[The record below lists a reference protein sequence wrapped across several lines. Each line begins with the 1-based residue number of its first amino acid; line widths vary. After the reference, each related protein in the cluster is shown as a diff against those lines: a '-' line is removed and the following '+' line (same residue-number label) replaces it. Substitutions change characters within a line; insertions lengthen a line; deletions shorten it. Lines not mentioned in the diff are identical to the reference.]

1 MNTKRKCMNIEE
13 RRQDRLSKLIRLT
26 KVWVRSFSRNTNN
39 WDGSL
44 LMRMPINECSWVQT
58 VWCLLKTKASNH
70 LFLMTNDK
78 LGGFF
83 FCVSDSYLVIS
94 SLWSGDIR
102 IDEIWF
108 FITLHSLIAE
118 GYRSYKII
126 IKKLLYCS

>member
-1 MNTKRKCMNIEE
+1 
-13 RRQDRLSKLIRLT
+13 
-26 KVWVRSFSRNTNN
+26 
-39 WDGSL
+39 
-44 LMRMPINECSWVQT
+44 MRMPINECSWVQT
-58 VWCLLKTKASNH
+58 VWCLLKRKTSNH
-70 LFLMTNDK
+70 RFLMTNDK
-78 LGGFF
+78 LGGF

-126 IKKLLYCS
+126 IKKTIVLFIAIILEKKGWVNLLFVDIWCEWDKCIVARNWLILLLMNICV